1 MSEANR
7 SERWFRM
14 PLEDEEALAH
24 LVEKHG
30 MTGVLAM
37 LARLSIQRDKWT
49 DLGKETAQKAVDSL
63 VP

>member
-1 MSEANR
+1 
-7 SERWFRM
+7 M